1 MELMKDSLARGIG
14 YTASPMPVRV
24 ARCERRMI
32 AAEPPVDYLRGNGA
46 GVGAAV
52 SSPTMDTA
60 IPRHSAT
67 TTRPVGELLREWRQR
82 RRLSQLDFA
91 VEAQISSKHLS
102 FIETG
107 RARPS
112 REMLLKLAE
121 LLEVPLRE
129 RNTLLI
135 AAGFAPMF
143 SERKLDEMQAA
154 RDAMDMVLKG
164 HEPYPALAIDRHWT
178 MLAANRAVAP
188 LLADID
194 ATLLEPPVN
203 VLRLSMHPNG
213 LAPRIVN
220 FVQWRAHLLTRL
232 RRQIAMTADTVL
244 IELLEELS
252 GYPVPHTAT
261 GETDREGS
269 NAFVVPLRL
278 ATPAGVLSFI
288 GTTTV
293 FGTPT
298 DVTLSELALE
308 SFFPADAATAAALS
322 QLPP

>member
-1 MELMKDSLARGIG
+1 
-14 YTASPMPVRV
+14 
-24 ARCERRMI
+24 MI
-32 AAEPPVDYLRGNGA
+32 AAGPPVDYLRGNGA
-46 GVGAAV
+46 GVGEAV
-52 SSPTMDTA
+52 SSPAMDTA

-67 TTRPVGELLREWRQR
+67 ATRPVGELLREWRQR

-129 RNTLLI
+129 RNTLLV

-143 SERKLDEMQAA
+143 TERKLEEMQAA

-188 LLADID
+188 LLTGID

-203 VLRLSMHPNG
+203 VLRLSMHPDG

-220 FVQWRAHLLTRL
+220 FVQWRAHLFARL

-244 IELLEELS
+244 IALLEEFS
-252 GYPVPHTAT
+252 DYPAPQIST
-261 GETDREGS
+261 GDDHDGS

-288 GTTTV
+288 STTTV

-308 SFFPADAATAAALS
+308 TFFPADAATAAALR
-322 QLPP
+322 QLPL